1 MHSTPKILCAMSINY
16 QNYSY
21 QVGVV
26 PIICWVNRK
35 AEALA
40 TDKDRENYVAWW
52 TAVANRLK
60 DKDYRLSFNLFEELT
75 SARCKKVKNIDPD
88 CPDSIHRKLDKYDDW
103 TSKVVTA
110 IRETSGKN
118 GKRILILSSPNMTA
132 QGLTLISK
140 SIYENDDYMMA
151 EFHLYAVGPNKYSK
165 SPKYWVGNGTPD
177 GTGRT
182 QVLDAIKGVKN
193 FTEET
198 NLYTYFGAWMPVD
211 SKKANLEQ
219 WEVLEFAKYFVETM
233 KKEGIPWTLNALQK
247 YYDSTKGIWLTG
259 EQTLKAANIKDKVQ
273 KINMATVLET
283 IITYM

>member
-1 MHSTPKILCAMSINY
+1 M
-16 QNYSY
+16 
-21 QVGVV
+21 
-26 PIICWVNRK
+26 
-35 AEALA
+35 
-40 TDKDRENYVAWW
+40 AWW

-75 SARCKKVKNIDPD
+75 SSRCKKLTDINPE
-88 CPDSIHRKLDKYDDW
+88 CPDSIYRKIDKYNKW
-103 TSKVVTA
+103 TSEVVTA
-110 IRETSGKN
+110 IRKTNGKN

-132 QGLTLISK
+132 QGLTLISE

-165 SPKYWVGNGTPD
+165 SPKYWVGD
-177 GTGRT
+177 GKTHGRT
-182 QVLDAIKGVKN
+182 QVLDAIKGVKE

-198 NLYTYFGAWMPVD
+198 NVYTYFGAWMPVD

-219 WEVLEFAKYFVETM
+219 WEVIEFAKYFVETM

-273 KINMATVLET
+273 KINMAMVLET
-283 IITYM
+283 IIRFM